1 MKLLKIFKED
11 KISFILLCATLLLEI
26 LGLVFYVVS
35 QNVMEVKT
43 QGLMMTVG
51 ILAIVLTA
59 FILVAQDYFS
69 LINIAVAALIA
80 LALVELISSQIV
92 NLGYYFAGIEDIGFG
107 LMPTFV
113 VSFICYLLAI
123 VSSSIAVFKTK

>member
-11 KISFILLCATLLLEI
+11 KISFILLCSSLVFEV
-26 LGLVFYVVS
+26 LGLIFYISS
-35 QNVMEVKT
+35 QNAMSVKT
-43 QGLMMTVG
+43 QGLMMAAG
-51 ILAIVLTA
+51 IIAIVLTA

-69 LINIAVAALIA
+69 IMNIAAVALCA

-107 LMPTFV
+107 LMPTFI

-123 VSSSIAVFKTK
+123 ITSSVAVFKTK

>member
-69 LINIAVAALIA
+69 LINIAVAALTA